1 MRLKCNFCEKYVT
14 DRHVLPTDSLK
25 LVTIGGR
32 DYLVCEQ
39 HQGGANNGQPTIRR
53 NSQRLSKTVKRV

>member
-1 MRLKCNFCEKYVT
+1 MQVKCSLCEKYVI

-25 LVTIGGR
+25 LVTIDGR

-39 HQGGANNGQPTIRR
+39 HQGGFTNEKSAIRR
-53 NSQRLSKTVKRV
+53 NSQRLSKTAKRA